1 MVKNVKDEL
10 VANECDKLLTK
21 LINDERNYND
31 LIPENYVVKDYF
43 KNVILNN
50 KNILLYYEEKAKVVG
65 YVFFKYIEN
74 EDGKGYII
82 DGLYVEE
89 NYRNKGVAK
98 LLIKSGLEAV
108 KSSKNDFIDINVM
121 YNNKIAIKLYE
132 SFGFEIFRLSM
143 RKR

>member
-1 MVKNVKDEL
+1 MVKKVKDEL

-43 KNVILNN
+43 KNVILND
-50 KNILLYYEEKAKVVG
+50 KNILLYYEEKTKVVG

-89 NYRNKGVAK
+89 NYMNHLVLKY
-98 LLIKSGLEAV
+98 L
-108 KSSKNDFIDINVM
+108 D
-121 YNNKIAIKLYE
+121 
-132 SFGFEIFRLSM
+132 
-143 RKR
+143 